1 MHTSDANGQTYCP
14 ATFAVLHNVNTK
26 ARPEINLTCNAQIW
40 SSSEVL
46 VHGGVAHLGTS
57 KPDLPKNRS
66 PGIDPSALAQDGVDK
81 LPLQTRNLV
90 HNRW

>member
-1 MHTSDANGQTYCP
+1 M
-14 ATFAVLHNVNTK
+14 LHNVNTK
-26 ARPEINLTCNAQIW
+26 ARPAINLTGNAQIW

-46 VHGGVAHLGTS
+46 VHGGIAHLGTY

-66 PGIDPSALAQDGVDK
+66 PEIDQSTLAQDGVDK